1 VFVKI
6 CGITNEEDAL
16 LAVAMGADAVGF
28 VFAPSPR
35 QIAVSQV
42 RDITRRLP
50 PEVMTLG
57 LFRDEASR
65 RVVEMVNAAGL
76 HGVQLHGHETPAEGK
91 WIRQRVQF
99 LIQAF
104 AAGDRMLERVEEY
117 QAADAVLIDSPTP
130 GSGQV
135 FDWVLAEGLPL
146 DRRVILAGGLTPEN
160 VGEAIARVRPWG
172 VDVSSGVEREPGRK
186 DVSKLMRF
194 VNAAKQA
201 GIDVGEE
208 TVDLDAPLA
217 TDAGA
222 DGDGSDG
229 AEPDTDEGS
238 AFYDWEDD
246 RSAG

>member
-1 VFVKI
+1 MFVKI

-104 AAGDRMLERVEEY
+104 AAGDRMLERIDEY
-117 QAADAVLIDSPTP
+117 QAADAVLIDSPSP

-146 DRRVILAGGLTPEN
+146 DRRVILAGGLTPDN

-201 GIDVGEE
+201 GIDLGED
-208 TVDLDAPLA
+208 TIDLDAPLA
-217 TDAGA
+217 DADA
-222 DGDGSDG
+222 DGSGDDGS
-229 AEPDTDEGS
+229 DTDEGS
-238 AFYDWEDD
+238 GFYDWEDD